1 MNKFSR
7 TTRSVTFAAMCGL
20 ALTTG
25 AVGVQATTDFAPA
38 AVAQSVSSPLVDK
51 NAQGTL
57 TLHKKADPSDTG
69 TPTGNEDS
77 GVKGTS
83 LDGVGFTVY
92 KIKGIDL
99 STNEGLVAAA
109 ALKASDF
116 VKTVLQTLKK

>member
-57 TLHKKADPSDTG
+57 TLHKKADPR
-69 TPTGNEDS
+69 
-77 GVKGTS
+77 
-83 LDGVGFTVY
+83 LC
-92 KIKGIDL
+92 IKKQIRAIL
-99 STNEGLVAAA
+99 EP
-109 ALKASDF
+109 
-116 VKTVLQTLKK
+116 LQVTRIRV

>member
-57 TLHKKADPSDTG
+57 TLHKKQIRAIPELLLATRIR
-69 TPTGNEDS
+69 
-77 GVKGTS
+77 V
-83 LDGVGFTVY
+83 
-92 KIKGIDL
+92 
-99 STNEGLVAAA
+99 
-109 ALKASDF
+109 
-116 VKTVLQTLKK
+116 

>member
-69 TPTGNEDS
+69 TPTGNEDTS
-77 GVKGTS
+77 VQGTP
-83 LDGVGFTVY
+83 LEGVGFTVY
-92 KIKGIDL
+92 KVKNVDLTTNDGIAKQL
-99 STNEGLVAAA
+99 G
-109 ALKASDF
+109 
-116 VKTVLQTLKK
+116 